1 MKNLKT
7 IQNNYDQLSRRERFG
22 LYQKASLRNDITELN
37 AIEAATPKRTF
48 DVIDFYFLREEVYR
62 MDTVNLLQ
70 RLGHFT
76 MFEFFMSYIHKDN
89 ENFEKHIDSARLSA
103 YLYKIETNAWEIVCD
118 ELGFEVNWFRKLS
131 RDLSFAIEMMDK
143 KDELMQEMAL
153 SKDEAI
159 EFMKDIWEVESF
171 QVKTVEQLIKQ
182 YRSFIEDI

>member
-22 LYQKASLRNDITELN
+22 LYQKASLRNDVAELN
-37 AIEAATPKRTF
+37 AIDAATPKRTF

-62 MDTVNLLQ
+62 IDTVNLLQ

-76 MFEFFMSYIHKDN
+76 MFEMFMNFIHREN

-118 ELGFEVNWFRKLS
+118 EFGFEVNWFRKLS
-131 RDLSFAIEMMDK
+131 SQISFAVEMMEM
-143 KDELMQEMAL
+143 KDALMKEMAL

-159 EFMKDIWEVESF
+159 EFMKEIGEVESF
-171 QVKTVEQLIKQ
+171 EVKTVEQQIKLYQSLID
-182 YRSFIEDI
+182 DI